1 MLELFLQPTRQM
13 ALVLSINELDFM
25 SPGRHQDVSEL
36 ALDEQIR
43 VCLLNIAAITGK
55 MKELTRAIQAIQDH
69 KYTAVSNVNI
79 IALVRGYYP
88 NLTQVCIHDS

>member
-13 ALVLSINELDFM
+13 TLVLSINELDFM
-25 SPGRHQDVSEL
+25 SHGRHQDVSEL

-55 MKELTRAIQAIQDH
+55 MKELTRAIQDH